1 MIDPLNH
8 SIIISPIGFSGL
20 NSFNPVGRE
29 INRIFGF
36 QTFEKPLLE
45 NLDFSF
51 DPIRKQ
57 YYSTKILE
65 RLSDNIPSNA
75 IKVIAITDVDLFIP
89 ILTYVFGEAQLGG
102 EACIISTYRL
112 KESYHSIDS
121 RPIYRRRMIKEVIH
135 ELGHTFN
142 LRHCK
147 DHKCIMHYCRGI
159 DDVDR
164 KTEELCRYCDVLLK
178 DELKRIK
185 QSQILT

>member
-1 MIDPLNH
+1 VTAPLNH
-8 SIIISPIGFSGL
+8 KIIVSPIGYVGL
-20 NSFNPVGRE
+20 NSLNPIGLE
-29 INRIFGF
+29 ITRIFGF
-36 QTFEKPLLE
+36 QTLEKPLIEDLS
-45 NLDFSF
+45 FAF
-51 DPIRKQ
+51 DPTRKQ

-65 RLSDNIPSNA
+65 KLGELLPPEG

-102 EACIISTYRL
+102 KACIISTSRL

-121 RPIYRRRMIKEVIH
+121 KQIYLHRMLKEAIH

-147 DHKCIMHYCRGI
+147 DHRCIMHYCRGL

-164 KTEELCRYCDVLLK
+164 KTEHLCRYCEVLLK
-178 DELKRIK
+178 DELKKIQGRI
-185 QSQILT
+185 

>member
-1 MIDPLNH
+1 MKNK
-8 SIIISPIGFSGL
+8 IIVSPIGYVGL
-20 NSFNPVGRE
+20 NSLNPIGSE

-36 QTFEKPLLE
+36 QTMEKPLIE
-45 NLDFSF
+45 DLDFAF
-51 DPIRKQ
+51 DPTRKQ

-65 RLSDNIPSNA
+65 KLAKLSPPEG

-102 EACIISTYRL
+102 KACIISTHRL

-121 RPIYRRRMIKEVIH
+121 KQIYLQRMVKEALH

-147 DHKCIMHYCRGI
+147 EHHCIMHYCRGL

-164 KTEELCRYCDVLLK
+164 KTEHLCRYCEVLLK

-185 QSQILT
+185 NGT

>member
-1 MIDPLNH
+1 VTPPLNH
-8 SIIISPIGFSGL
+8 KIIVSPIGYLGL
-20 NSFNPVGRE
+20 NSLNPINLE
-29 INRIFGF
+29 ISRIFGF
-36 QTFEKPLLE
+36 PTVEKTLIEDL
-45 NLDFSF
+45 NFAF

-65 RLSDNIPSNA
+65 KLADLIPPET

-102 EACIISTYRL
+102 KTCIISTYRL

-121 RPIYRRRMIKEVIH
+121 RKIYRHRMVKEALH

-147 DHKCIMHYCRGI
+147 DPKCMMHYCRDI

-164 KTEELCRYCDVLLK
+164 KTEQLCRYCDVLLK

-185 QSQILT
+185 DNT